1 MLPPVQN
8 GKIQNGRVGDKFGGQ
23 SGQLTS
29 SNSELLKYGDKVGGC
44 AGGREAG
51 GRAESSPGAL
61 NPHCAEE
68 SASHPDGAG
77 TLL

>member
-1 MLPPVQN
+1 M
-8 GKIQNGRVGDKFGGQ
+8 
-23 SGQLTS
+23 
-29 SNSELLKYGDKVGGC
+29 GC

-77 TLL
+77 TPSVTLGQGNDTICFI